1 MPMAKEPVN
10 AGHAALSRARERG
23 NAQGLVEVL
32 PDMGFHPSQN
42 FRPRLWSQGWLVLER
57 DAYFLQQPFRRL
69 PLFCFVGSLRIERFD
84 EINNQRTQSAVPG
97 SERSLQQMFSA
108 QQVGIT
114 PILYASQTITVFVC
128 DLVAHGIAMVMIRN
142 DVKPAHQKRVGGV
155 GGILDGMRPRQKKP

>member
-1 MPMAKEPVN
+1 MPMAKESVN
-10 AGHAALSRARERG
+10 ASHTAFSHAREAG
-23 NAQGLVEVL
+23 NVQGLVEVL
-32 PDMGFHPSQN
+32 PDMSFHPSQN
-42 FRPRLWSQGWLVLER
+42 LRPRLWTQGWLVLER

-69 PLFCFVGSLRIERFD
+69 PLLCFVGSLRIERFD

-97 SERSLQQMFSA
+97 SERSLQQMCSA

-114 PILYASQTITVFVC
+114 SISYASQTITLFVR

-142 DVKPAHQKRVGGV
+142 DVKPAHQKRIGGV